1 MQFVLPVMIA
11 TVLGALALAFV
22 LYPFYVGRDKS
33 RATTGDH
40 GRSGAGRDKSR
51 ATTRDRPYLGR
62 SGAGR
67 DKSGPYAPW
76 TGEGEQGHANGRD
89 SEQAAQEA
97 MLSESEQAAR
107 SALYE
112 IELDFQLGNISESD
126 YRTMR
131 ERYLQ
136 RALVALK
143 SRYDREQELDDAIE
157 AQLQKMKDQNDSVE

>member
-33 RATTGDH
+33 
-40 GRSGAGRDKSR
+40 
-51 ATTRDRPYLGR
+51 
-62 SGAGR
+62 
-67 DKSGPYAPW
+67 GPYASH
-76 TGEGEQGHANGRD
+76 EQGHANGRD

>member
-1 MQFVLPVMIA
+1 MQFVLPVIIA
-11 TVLGALALAFV
+11 MMLCALALAFV

-33 RATTGDH
+33 RATT
-40 GRSGAGRDKSR
+40 
-51 ATTRDRPYLGR
+51 RDRPYHGR
-62 SGAGR
+62 SRAGR

-126 YRTMR
+126 YRTLR

-143 SRYDREQELDDAIE
+143 SRYDREQALDDTIE
-157 AQLQKMKDQNDSVE
+157 AQLQKMKDQDDSVE

>member
-1 MQFVLPVMIA
+1 MQFVLSVMIA

-33 RATTGDH
+33 RATTGDRPYH
-40 GRSGAGRDKSR
+40 GRSGAGC
-51 ATTRDRPYLGR
+51 
-62 SGAGR
+62 
-67 DKSGPYAPW
+67 DKSGPYASH
-76 TGEGEQGHANGRD
+76 EQGHANGRD

>member
-1 MQFVLPVMIA
+1 MQFVLPVIIA

-33 RATTGDH
+33 RATTRDH
-40 GRSGAGRDKSR
+40 GRSRAGGDKS
-51 ATTRDRPYLGR
+51 DPN
-62 SGAGR
+62 
-67 DKSGPYAPW
+67 APW

-89 SEQAAQEA
+89 NERAEQGA

-126 YRTMR
+126 YRTLR